1 MTNNTS
7 TKALTPKQQ
16 AEADFQKALAEFYA
30 NGGQTTLVPARC
42 KTK

>member
-1 MTNNTS
+1 MT
-7 TKALTPKQQ
+7 TKTLTPKQQ